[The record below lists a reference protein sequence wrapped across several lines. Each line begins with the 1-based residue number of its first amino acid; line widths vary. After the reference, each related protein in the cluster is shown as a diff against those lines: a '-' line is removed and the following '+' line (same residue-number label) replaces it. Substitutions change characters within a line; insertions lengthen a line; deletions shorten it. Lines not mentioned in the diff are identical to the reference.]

1 MKETR
6 RLRGRILKIKQDD
19 VVMLRERKA
28 LDKGQAVINRRR
40 KFPQAQEKTE
50 YAD

>member
-6 RLRGRILKIKQDD
+6 RLRGRILKIKQED